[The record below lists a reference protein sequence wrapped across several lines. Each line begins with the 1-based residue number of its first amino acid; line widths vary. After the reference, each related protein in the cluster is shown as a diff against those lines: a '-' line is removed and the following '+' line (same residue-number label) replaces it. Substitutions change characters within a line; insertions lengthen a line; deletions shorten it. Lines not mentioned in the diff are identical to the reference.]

1 MAWNNPPIN
10 LSVAVLR
17 DADTLTKKITG
28 EALQKVIVA
37 SPVDTGAFR
46 GNWRVGVSNIDGTTD
61 PSSTDVSGQ
70 GSITRGLLTIQSG
83 GGVGKLVYISNSL
96 PYGVKLNNGY
106 SMQAPM
112 NFVDLSVQEVVNK
125 YRQ

>member
-1 MAWNNPPIN
+1 MAWNNAPIN

-61 PSSTDVSGQ
+61 PNSKDVSGQ
-70 GSITRGLLTIQSG
+70 GSITRGLLTIQSQ

-96 PYGVKLNNGY
+96 HYGIKLNNGY

-112 NFVDLSVQEVVNK
+112 NFVELSVQEVVNK
-125 YRQ
+125 YR